1 MTYGIEIRNNSDRI
15 IIDEGYSNLY
25 IVNETASL
33 AAVGSAYPTTN
44 YGSDLIVARPYLNQN
59 GLVGLCTSGGLY
71 WANNP
76 AGGGVPAAN
85 PNATYSYY
93 AMSTPKPPQPSSG
106 FNYHSLRKVQGNQA
120 APTSGFGFVVYDS
133 TGTNAQFSAT
143 SSNKYA
149 SIVSIGNLSGS
160 AVVASPTGSP
170 TTWSSLISLLEAN
183 NESQLVT
190 YYPSSTGVLNNL
202 SSYFCCVSTTYRNHI
217 NIPENYGSAG
227 QYRPDRSFDRIQG
240 YEYIWT
246 GADQGRIRIV
256 NFRASTIL
264 TTTVVG
270 TTVTTANDT
279 TYSGQSPLDYIIF
292 RITG

>member
-1 MTYGIEIRNNSDRI
+1 MTYGIEIRNNSDRV

-44 YGSDLIVARPYLNQN
+44 YGSDLIVARPYINQN
-59 GLVGLCTSGGLY
+59 GLVSLCTSGGLY
-71 WANNP
+71 WANNATGVGTAP
-76 AGGGVPAAN
+76 AN
-85 PNATYSYY
+85 TNASYNYSL
-93 AMSTPKPPQPSSG
+93 MNTPKPPQPTSG
-106 FNYHSLRKVQGNQA
+106 FNYHSLRKVQTNQT

-143 SSNKYA
+143 SSDKYA
-149 SIVSIGNLSGS
+149 SIVSIGNLSGTP
-160 AVVASPTGSP
+160 VVASPTGSP
-170 TTWSSLISLLEAN
+170 TTWSSLISLLETN
-183 NESQLVT
+183 SESQMVT
-190 YYPSSTGVLNNL
+190 YYPSSTGVLTNL

-256 NFRASTIL
+256 NFRASTTISSG
-264 TTTVVG
+264 TTT
-270 TTVTTANDT
+270 T
-279 TYSGQSPLDYIIF
+279 TYSSQSPLDYIIF